1 MQLRRSVVGML
12 IAGVLTLASASL
24 AQAQQAAENDTSA
37 IETLGGFVATGV
49 SAVTTFAEKGGV
61 AADVTRNDFRGSG
74 GTRNRLKNL
83 WNARIEGWHG
93 LSERIGK
100 TLPYRLAPQLF
111 QASDVL
117 SSVVD
122 PLLVGDGRGAVSGAV
137 DLAATTAVASA
148 GAAGGEVIGGALG
161 GAAGSSVPVVG
172 NVIGRMVGGAIG
184 NFAGGYLAPAAY
196 NFYLKSSVTQAVEAG
211 IAFIVDPDPL
221 MDMIQAR
228 QQALYQ
234 QLAPEVAE
242 MIATSQSFGGGE
254 VQILDWQ
261 HLVTANPPAA
271 ITPPQQQAGL
281 PPATA
286 LPPMTHFQIEVQDR
300 GIVIDDCRVDGTD
313 VRCAT
318 RMERPPSWMRSYS
331 GSTIGRL
338 VGATLTGTLTAHIV
352 TNSTA
357 DTACIWTEDY
367 KGPITYVFSPDG
379 TGKMRS
385 GPHQRQSRGSG
396 SCPGGNSG
404 STGSGEGTFQWRVL
418 E

>member
-61 AADVTRNDFRGSG
+61 AVDVTRNDFRGSG

-83 WNARIEGWHG
+83 WNARIDGWHG
-93 LSERIGK
+93 LSERISK

-234 QLAPEVAE
+234 QLPPEVAE
-242 MIATSQSFGGGE
+242 MIATSKSFGGGE
-254 VQILDWQ
+254 AQVLDWQ
-261 HLVTANPPAA
+261 HLVTANPP
-271 ITPPQQQAGL
+271 TVT
-281 PPATA
+281 PPATPGPQDQA
-286 LPPMTHFQIEVQDR
+286 SQTTGNVLAGVRRFKIADDWIWEISGGIASSRIER
-300 GIVIDDCRVDGTD
+300 RPGIDKQVET
-313 VRCAT
+313 
-318 RMERPPSWMRSYS
+318 
-331 GSTIGRL
+331 
-338 VGATLTGTLTAHIV
+338 
-352 TNSTA
+352 
-357 DTACIWTEDY
+357 
-367 KGPITYVFSPDG
+367 
-379 TGKMRS
+379 
-385 GPHQRQSRGSG
+385 SRGAVSV
-396 SCPGGNSG
+396 NRI
-404 STGSGEGTFQWRVL
+404 EGTMTRDWDLSGGRCKSVVHEASPFVL
-418 E
+418 VFTAGTVSAEFKAGPVEVVSDTCGRGWAKATEPYRFTAPWQKLE

>member
-83 WNARIEGWHG
+83 WTARIEGWHG

-148 GAAGGEVIGGALG
+148 GASGGEVIGGVLG
-161 GAAGSSVPVVG
+161 GAAGSYVPVVG

-234 QLAPEVAE
+234 QLPPEVAE

-261 HLVTANPPAA
+261 HLVTTAPPTVA
-271 ITPPQQQAGL
+271 PQQPVAPGD
-281 PPATA
+281 A
-286 LPPMTHFQIEVQDR
+286 LPASFILRQSLDVDQPLNCAIADGKVTCAGKFPLGGPQAHMATSLTGVVNGNTLEVD
-300 GIVIDDCRVDGTD
+300 
-313 VRCAT
+313 
-318 RMERPPSWMRSYS
+318 SYS
-331 GSTIGRL
+331 VYSASTGCSMETIYRGRETIVL
-338 VGATLTGTLTAHIV
+338 EKGGRALTSGAFTA
-352 TNSTA
+352 T
-357 DTACIWTEDY
+357 D
-367 KGPITYVFSPDG
+367 KLRGPPCP
-379 TGKMRS
+379 S
-385 GPHQRQSRGSG
+385 GPTTFSHSWNNGIGS
-396 SCPGGNSG
+396 
-404 STGSGEGTFQWRVL
+404 WR
-418 E
+418 

>member
-1 MQLRRSVVGML
+1 MKGASTLITVALML
-12 IAGVLTLASASL
+12 LVAASAAS
-24 AQAQQAAENDTSA
+24 AQEQSVRAPGDDTSA

-148 GAAGGEVIGGALG
+148 GASGGEVIGGVLG
-161 GAAGSSVPVVG
+161 GAAGSYVPVVG

-234 QLAPEVAE
+234 QLPPEVAE

-254 VQILDWQ
+254 AQILDWQ
-261 HLVTANPPAA
+261 HLVTTAPPTVA
-271 ITPPQQQAGL
+271 
-281 PPATA
+281 PPATVA
-286 LPPMTHFQIEVQDR
+286 PR
-300 GIVIDDCRVDGTD
+300 RWRRNCVIHSAPKC
-313 VRCAT
+313 
-318 RMERPPSWMRSYS
+318 WRS
-331 GSTIGRL
+331 IR
-338 VGATLTGTLTAHIV
+338 
-352 TNSTA
+352 
-357 DTACIWTEDY
+357 
-367 KGPITYVFSPDG
+367 
-379 TGKMRS
+379 RS
-385 GPHQRQSRGSG
+385 IA
-396 SCPGGNSG
+396 
-404 STGSGEGTFQWRVL
+404 E
-418 E
+418 